1 MRRALGLTAV
11 SLLFGGAA
19 LADAKHP
26 NPFLSQ
32 AKVFAS
38 QGEGDKCLKRLIQ
51 AEQKW
56 RWNDKKDRAEIEM
69 YGGICGYLIGETQAA
84 EVSFKNAVKIDPK
97 LELPKDLGPGIEGLW
112 VKATGKAVPL
122 STGATA
128 RKEDPPKKTEPP
140 PPAKTE
146 PVVKNEPPP
155 PPIAPAANDRKK
167 ELTADQKLE
176 QQLAAEA
183 NAANAPP
190 AVEKKGGRSVVLP
203 VILAIAGVGAGGVGI
218 FMGLQAKQHEAQFK
232 SLDTFYSDAQ
242 MFKSQAQTEAL
253 LTNILL
259 PAAGVLIVGA
269 LLAFILSG

>member
-1 MRRALGLTAV
+1 MRRALGLAV
-11 SLLFGGAA
+11 MLAITTSPAA
-19 LADAKHP
+19 WADAKHP

-56 RWNDKKDRAEIEM
+56 KWNDKKDRAEIEL

-84 EVSFKNAVKIDPK
+84 EVSFKNALKVDPK
-97 LELPKDLGPGIEGLW
+97 IELPRDLGPGIEGLW
-112 VKATGKAVPL
+112 VKATGKSVPL
-122 STGATA
+122 ASGS
-128 RKEDPPKKTEPP
+128 P
-140 PPAKTE
+140 PPAKKDDVPKKGDPPPSKVE
-146 PVVKNEPPP
+146 PVAKNEPPP
-155 PPIAPAANDRKK
+155 PPTAPAANDRKK

-183 NAANAPP
+183 NAPP
-190 AVEKKGGRSVVLP
+190 VVEKRGGGRSVVLP
-203 VILAIAGVGAGGVGI
+203 VILAIAGVGAGGVGV

-232 SLDTFYSDAQ
+232 SLDTYYSDA
-242 MFKSQAQTEAL
+242 MTLASQARTEAL

-259 PAAGVLIVGA
+259 PVAGVLVVGA